1 VIRGSIA
8 VSLVFALALISAC
21 GGDDEAPRP
30 NVATDRPPVVV
41 VIFDEFPVDDLLG
54 PDGQIDAERFPN
66 FAELASI
73 STWFPNAH
81 TVYDSTFKA
90 VPDILDAR
98 LPKRGTAPDVRS
110 HQPSVFQLMDRLGYE
125 IHKVESASAVCPPR
139 ICTGAR
145 ARRPGV
151 LDRLKGPG
159 RPARLHK
166 WIGEIQ
172 RRDRPAFYLHHALL
186 PHEPWIYLPSG
197 RPDRPTGEDPIGG
210 INSKASFADA
220 WLSEHNHMRHLLQVG
235 FTDHELGRVLER
247 LRSTGLL
254 RRATLAVVAD
264 HGYAFDIGVSSRR
277 LVTADTIDEV
287 GPVPLFFKAPGQME
301 GQVDESL
308 VRNID
313 IVPTIAE
320 VLGTGLWWR
329 HDGRSLFSAESR
341 AREDV
346 AIRTRDLRQVIR
358 IGRDELAARRQANR
372 LRWARLFGTGAQSR
386 LLYGDPWASVYR
398 IGPHPEL
405 LDRRVAAVGRPARSG
420 IRAEVANSRLLRDVR
435 ASSPIVPTRITG
447 RLAGR
452 AHAGLRDLAVA
463 VNGRIRAVGR
473 SFRLGRRRAEYFSFV
488 VPESALRPGRNR
500 AEVFE
505 VRDGGRRLI
514 SLGGVS

>member
-1 VIRGSIA
+1 
-8 VSLVFALALISAC
+8 
-21 GGDDEAPRP
+21 
-30 NVATDRPPVVV
+30 
-41 VIFDEFPVDDLLG
+41 
-54 PDGQIDAERFPN
+54 
-66 FAELASI
+66 
-73 STWFPNAH
+73 
-81 TVYDSTFKA
+81 
-90 VPDILDAR
+90 
-98 LPKRGTAPDVRS
+98 
-110 HQPSVFQLMDRLGYE
+110 
-125 IHKVESASAVCPPR
+125 
-139 ICTGAR
+139 
-145 ARRPGV
+145 
-151 LDRLKGPG
+151 
-159 RPARLHK
+159 
-166 WIGEIQ
+166 
-172 RRDRPAFYLHHALL
+172 
-186 PHEPWIYLPSG
+186 
-197 RPDRPTGEDPIGG
+197 
-210 INSKASFADA
+210 
-220 WLSEHNHMRHLLQVG
+220 
-235 FTDHELGRVLER
+235 
-247 LRSTGLL
+247 
-254 RRATLAVVAD
+254 VAD

-277 LVTADTIDEV
+277 LVSEDSIDEV

-320 VLGTGLWWR
+320 VLGTRLWWR

-405 LDRRVAAVGRPARSG
+405 LDRKVPVVGRQARRG
-420 IRAEVANSRLLRDVR
+420 VRAEVANARLLRDVR
-435 ASSPIVPTRITG
+435 KGSQIVPTRITG

-452 AHAGLRDLAVA
+452 ARAGLRDLAVA

-473 SFRLGRRRAEYFSFV
+473 SFRLGWRRVQYVSFV

-500 AEVFE
+500 AEVFAVE
-505 VRDGGRRLI
+505 GGGRRLV